1 MEHRIDDD
9 GGVWIQGGT
18 APIPAPGEPGGG
30 PVVIDDTP
38 PELKEHRKREEDRDA
53 RAFRAN
59 HTAQLYG
66 DHYTKFAEAK
76 KTMNLADSRG
86 LTERSLKAFDADF
99 LARAK
104 AAPSDEARQGFVDD
118 AMDLRRALETQF
130 GMTESTFKDME
141 RRSDLGLK
149 ADALSRQAQA
159 YPEDYALHAAVLD
172 KVADGAVPLVT
183 RERITQFRRFE
194 AEKMAR
200 IAMMG
205 FIEQGR
211 FDEGRAL
218 LATATDEN
226 GNPGTLPLPLPPEAV
241 KELGDMLEQR
251 HAEAAA
257 REVRLDRVDTVI
269 EGTAGPTDDP
279 AEWQALVEEHYQV
292 AGPQMAE
299 LEPAERIGAEDDY
312 VRKLGH
318 LPKPLT
324 RSLRAGMLSGEP
336 GQEAAAA
343 LRLKTL
349 ADHDPALIA
358 AIPEAERARAAAI
371 AEFAELGLKP
381 ERAVELGEEKLAEVG
396 AEAETSQFPAVEGPA
411 DAGMNNGETGIPDT
425 DSVEIAELPEGGG
438 LRLSDPGTGSVKDVS
453 PEEIAGLAELG
464 DDLAEVISTDDPE
477 SLNDVPD
484 ELGDEIGEI
493 VLGLVPGIGEA
504 LSAKEAY
511 AAFLAARMALD
522 DEDLSGALMKGGEAA
537 LAAIGAVP
545 IIGGTVRFTKAGAK
559 TASLLLRVL
568 KAGRRQG
575 RRVAEGVAVAGR
587 TVSKTWFGR
596 WTDKLLTR
604 TVKAQGKMARVGTLS
619 PKVRAFVEAKGKK
632 PGTRGIIAVDRRLVR
647 MVRDTKKADQKL
659 AREVIRRMPDDL
671 KNPRAVLWDK
681 KKGNLVY
688 VFDVPGTRKGKYV
701 INVGFVQEVQ
711 RGDKLVRRQGNF
723 VSSGGAVPRRIL
735 SDTNAY
741 ELVDGRI

>member
-1 MEHRIDDD
+1 MAHRFDDD
-9 GGVWIQGGT
+9 GRAWVQGGT

-30 PVVIDDTP
+30 PVVFDDTS
-38 PELKEHRKREEDRDA
+38 PELKEHREREEEKDNSA
-53 RAFRAN
+53 S
-59 HTAQLYG
+59 TAVNLAKTYENN
-66 DHYTKFAEAK
+66 YPKIAEERRTMTLAEAEGFRK
-76 KTMNLADSRG
+76 RRM
-86 LTERSLKAFDADF
+86 KAFDADVQ
-99 LARAK
+99 AMAE
-104 AAPSDEARQGFVDD
+104 AAPTDEARRRFSEAAV
-118 AMDLRRALETQF
+118 DLRGAFDNLT
-130 GMTESTFKDME
+130 GTTERTFKDT
-141 RRSDLGLK
+141 RQRSDLELQ
-149 ADALSRQAQA
+149 AAALSRQAQA

-172 KVADGAVPLVT
+172 KVADGAAPLVT
-183 RERITQFRRFE
+183 RERVVQFRQFE

-200 IAMMG
+200 SAMMG

-218 LATATDEN
+218 LATATDTD
-226 GNPGTLPLPLPPEAV
+226 GNPGTLPLPPEAM
-241 KELGDMLEQR
+241 KELSAMLEQR

-279 AEWQALVEEHYQV
+279 AEWRELVEEHFEV

-299 LEPAERIGAEDDY
+299 LDPAERIGAEDDY
-312 VRKLGH
+312 VRTLGH

-349 ADHDPALIA
+349 ADHDPALIEV
-358 AIPEAERARAAAI
+358 IPEAERIRAAAI

-381 ERAVELGEEKLAEVG
+381 ERAVELGEKKLAET
-396 AEAETSQFPAVEGPA
+396 ETSQFPAEEGQA
-411 DAGMNNGETGIPDT
+411 DAGINNGETRTPDT
-425 DSVEIAELPEGGG
+425 ASVEIAELLEGGG
-438 LRLSDPGTGSVKDVS
+438 LRLSDPGTGSVTDVL
-453 PEEIAGLAELG
+453 PDQIAGLAELG

-545 IIGGTVRFTKAGAK
+545 LIGGTVRFTKAGAK

-568 KAGRRQG
+568 KTGRRQG
-575 RRVAEGVAVAGR
+575 RRVVEGTAMAGR
-587 TVSKTWFGR
+587 TVSKAWFGR
-596 WTDKLLTR
+596 WTDNILSDA
-604 TVKAQGKMARVGTLS
+604 VKAQGKMARVGTLS
-619 PKVRAFVEAKGKK
+619 PKVRAFVEAKGKQ
-632 PGTRGIIAVDRRLVR
+632 PGRGGITAVDKRIVR
-647 MVRDTKKADQKL
+647 MFRDTKKADQKL
-659 AREVIRRMPDDL
+659 AREVIQRMPDNL

-711 RGDKLVRRQGNF
+711 RGDKLQKRTGNF
-723 VSSGGAVPRRIL
+723 VQSGGSVPMANLKQRGSYDVIEGKL
-735 SDTNAY
+735 
-741 ELVDGRI
+741 